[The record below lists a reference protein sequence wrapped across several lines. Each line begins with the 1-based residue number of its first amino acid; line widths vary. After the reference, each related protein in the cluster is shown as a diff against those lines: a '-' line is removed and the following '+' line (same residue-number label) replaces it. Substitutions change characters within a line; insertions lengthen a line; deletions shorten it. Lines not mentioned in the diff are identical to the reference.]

1 MLQVII
7 VYKSQFS
14 VEIKLPQFCKVIL
27 YPYIM
32 AGVQRVSFYGQIRN
46 IDIYQEKT
54 ATIWAEDRKYIRST
68 PCRPQAKIVV
78 VVDEWD

>member
-32 AGVQRVSFYGQIRN
+32 AGVQLGFIL
-46 IDIYQEKT
+46 
-54 ATIWAEDRKYIRST
+54 WANSQY
-68 PCRPQAKIVV
+68 
-78 VVDEWD
+78 